1 LKKFDALISS
11 YLYTNKKVDI
21 EGIGSFKLDDS
32 FVLPPDAEKS
42 AFFPLEGIDFQYN
55 GRAETTPGLIDFI
68 MQHTGKIRSLT
79 TADFS
84 SYVSEIRQF
93 VNIGKAWVIEGIGT
107 LQKTREGKFELIP
120 GEVLSERINMHYSD
134 GEETSEAPV
143 QRKKWLLGVLFTLA
157 ILAVVAGLGFGVY
170 VLFIKSQDN
179 GSAQQVQTDTSGNT
193 QDTVS
198 KRPEVITPPANDT
211 PNYKVIFETTK
222 LRSRAL
228 ARTEKLL
235 LFGTTSYYDST
246 VIRDTL
252 RYRLFIY
259 KRMAPA
265 DTARLKDSLSL
276 YFGRRVKFE
285 RTH

>member
-21 EGIGSFKLDDS
+21 EGIGSFALDDS

-42 AFFPLEGIDFQYN
+42 AFFPLEGIDFKYN
-55 GRAETTPGLIDFI
+55 GRAETTPALIDFI

-79 TADFS
+79 MADFS

-93 VNIGKAWVIEGIGT
+93 VNIGKPWAIEGIGT
-107 LQKTREGKFELIP
+107 LQKTRDGSFELIP
-120 GEVLSERINMHYSD
+120 GEVLSERINMQYSD
-134 GEETSEAPV
+134 GEEQSSAPV
-143 QRKKWLLGVLFTLA
+143 QRKKWLLGFLFTLA
-157 ILAVVAGLGFGVY
+157 TLAVLAGIGFGVY
-170 VLFIKSQDN
+170 VLFIKTQNND
-179 GSAQQVQTDTSGNT
+179 GARQVQQDTGNAI

-198 KRPEVITPPANDT
+198 KRPDISTPAPNDT

-222 LRSRAL
+222 WRARAQ

-235 LFGTTSYYDST
+235 QFGTTSYYDSA

-259 KRMAPA
+259 KRIAPA
-265 DTARLKDSLSL
+265 DTIRLKDSLSL

-285 RTH
+285 RTN